1 MIRVNH
7 CTFIIII
14 LSDLVTPKFYFLFV
28 ISGKHNFK
36 YCIYIFKNNNVFKF
50 IKSYISLRLKILY
63 VYSPISSSK
72 FPPKQYVV
80 LKQTVSERLHL
91 VHLPENTNI
100 KAALFTE
107 FKVIKQEKDD
117 NIQYINSYT
126 SY

>member
-1 MIRVNH
+1 MFTHR
-7 CTFIIII
+7 
-14 LSDLVTPKFYFLFV
+14 
-28 ISGKHNFK
+28 
-36 YCIYIFKNNNVFKF
+36 
-50 IKSYISLRLKILY
+50 
-63 VYSPISSSK
+63 
-72 FPPKQYVV
+72 FPTQKCVV
-80 LKQTVSERLHL
+80 LKETISVRLHL